1 LARVHAARA
10 SPRVRP
16 LAALAHLPT
25 ARDDRRSTPAD
36 QRCNLLLQKAIR
48 VFLAATPHPNPA
60 KVPNANARA
69 GVGSDRSPNPV
80 VPESPPVSSL
90 VPHHQCSGRPRRWR
104 WLRRRP
110 RRRDSPGPEAG
121 RTGLALSVVAV
132 IPVPVVGLP
141 PTRVPLIAGAP
152 VISGRRS
159 RDRLGPGAASQS
171 ERGQSQP
178 ANHQHPCRPLHSRHL
193 PRISRRPDSTQAAV
207 SPKPPGAQEAAPRL
221 AMLCDQSTGS
231 RGYWPI
237 AWPPG

>member
-1 LARVHAARA
+1 MAAR
-10 SPRVRP
+10 
-16 LAALAHLPT
+16 
-25 ARDDRRSTPAD
+25 
-36 QRCNLLLQKAIR
+36 RCG
-48 VFLAATPHPNPA
+48 
-60 KVPNANARA
+60 ANARA

-80 VPESPPVSSL
+80 VPESPPIRSL
-90 VPHHQCSGRPRRWR
+90 VPHHQRPRRPRRWR

-110 RRRDSPGPEAG
+110 RRRDSPGPVTC
-121 RTGLALSVVAV
+121 RTSLACRTLPVVAV

-159 RDRLGPGAASQS
+159 RDRLRPRAASQS

-178 ANHQHPCRPLHSRHL
+178 AKHQHPCRPLHSRHL
-193 PRISRRPDSTQAAV
+193 PRISLRPDSTQAAV